1 MERPVQYLL
10 FTYPNCPKCDALKAY
25 LQGTPLEG
33 EECSLT
39 RKEGKLK
46 IRDYLKA
53 LKRDDK
59 GGILIPTLIVRE
71 AEEVLAILNDREE
84 LEDWLRSRG

>member
-1 MERPVQYLL
+1 MQYLL

-25 LQGTPLEG
+25 LQGTSLEG
-33 EECSLT
+33 EEYSLT

-59 GGILIPTLIVRE
+59 GGIPIPTLILRE
-71 AEEVLAILNDREE
+71 AEAVVAVLNDREE
-84 LEDWLRSRG
+84 LADWLRSKG

>member
-1 MERPVQYLL
+1 
-10 FTYPNCPKCDALKAY
+10 
-25 LQGTPLEG
+25 LEG